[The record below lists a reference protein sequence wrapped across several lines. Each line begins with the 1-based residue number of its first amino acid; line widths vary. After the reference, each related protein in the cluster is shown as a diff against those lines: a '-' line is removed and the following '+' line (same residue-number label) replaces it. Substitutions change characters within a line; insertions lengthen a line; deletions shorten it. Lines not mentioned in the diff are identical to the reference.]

1 MSTLAVT
8 ATPESVGLC
17 SERLARV
24 DAWRDGWVNSGKLPF
39 GITAVLRKG
48 EVVHAGVSGM
58 ADVERGVPAALDTIV
73 RIYSMTKPL
82 TSVAIMMLY
91 EEGRFQLDDPISR
104 YAPEFANLQVMTGSA
119 RGSVDTVPAER
130 DVSFRDL
137 LSHTSGFTYG
147 FMESNNVDRM
157 YRRTGVEFNGG
168 KAGSLAEVVQKLVEC
183 PLIAQPGAEWN
194 YSVSTDVL
202 GYMVQVLSG
211 QPFEDYLRDKVIK
224 PLGMVDTDFF
234 VPSDKTARFAGNYA
248 VSPEGGLQLIDDP
261 QASANYNS
269 MPPVASGGGGL
280 VGTASDYIRFCRFM
294 LNKGELDGVRL
305 LGRKTVELMTMNHL
319 NGDMAAMGQPTWSES
334 PATGIGF
341 GLGFAVMIDPARA
354 QIAGTEG
361 EYNWGGA
368 ASTAFW
374 CDPAEDIAVVF
385 LTQLMPSNRYP
396 LRRELKVLTYQAV
409 ID

>member
-1 MSTLAVT
+1 MSAIAVT
-8 ATPESVGLC
+8 ASPDSVGLC
-17 SERLARV
+17 PERLARV
-24 DAWRDGWVNSGKLPF
+24 DAWREKWVSSGKLPF
-39 GITAVLRKG
+39 GITAVMRKG

-58 ADVERGVPAALDTIV
+58 ADVERGVPASLDTIV

-104 YAPEFANLQVMTGSA
+104 YAPEFADLHVMTGSA
-119 RGSVDTVPAER
+119 RGSISTVPAVR
-130 DVSFRDL
+130 GISFRDL
-137 LSHTSGFTYG
+137 LNHTSGFTYG
-147 FMESNNVDRM
+147 FMESNNVDLM
-157 YRRTGVEFNGG
+157 YRKTGVDFNWG
-168 KAGSLAEVVQKLVEC
+168 KGTSLEDVVAKLVAC
-183 PLIAQPGAEWN
+183 PLIAQPGTEWN

-211 QPFEDYLRDKVIK
+211 VPFADYLREKVIK
-224 PLGMVDTDFF
+224 PLGMVDTDFY
-234 VPSDKTARFAGNYA
+234 VPPEKLSRFSGNYSA
-248 VSPEGGLQLIDDP
+248 TAEGGLQLIDDP
-261 QASANYNS
+261 QDSPRYNT
-269 MPPVASGGGGL
+269 MPSVASGGGGL
-280 VGTASDYIRFCRFM
+280 VGTAADYLRFCKFM

-319 NGDMAAMGQPTWSES
+319 DGDMAAMGQPTWSES

-354 QIAGTEG
+354 QIAGTVG

-374 CDPAEDIAVVF
+374 CDPAEDMAVVF
-385 LTQLMPSNRYP
+385 LTQVMPSSRYP